1 MKIGLFSDPHYCNRG
16 DVGGDRR
23 ASLSYDKIKEAMETF
38 KASNVSLCI
47 CMGDLTDCPEGD
59 TKEDAKRNLSTI
71 MGLINSYGIPFY
83 LVVGNHDCIALSP
96 EDFKFENIDTPPY
109 KIETEEYNFIVLD
122 GNYRSNM
129 ERFDVAGVVWDDSN
143 LPPFQVE
150 YLKAEL
156 LKSTKPCIVL
166 VHENLDPTVHYQHII
181 KNAQEVREIIAQSG
195 KVKMV
200 IQGHYH
206 EGNHIEID
214 GIPYHTV
221 KGMCQGTDNPYE
233 ILEI

>member
-1 MKIGLFSDPHYCNRG
+1 MKIGLFSDPHYCNRS

-23 ASLSYDKIKEAMETF
+23 ASLSYDKIKEAMSAF
-38 KASNVSLCI
+38 KEANVSLCI

-109 KIETEEYNFIVLD
+109 KIETEEYNFIALD
-122 GNYRSNM
+122 ANYRSNM

-143 LPPFQVE
+143 LPPFEIE

-156 LKSTKPCIVL
+156 AGSEKPCIVL